1 MPMCKVCIL
10 LADDHEM
17 MRRGARAVLES
28 HGNFVIYEAENGA
41 EAVEKSREFK
51 PDLVILDI
59 SMPKLDGFSAAREI
73 RALNPDVP
81 IIIFSLNRTELFSE
95 IAERIGVSGYVTKS
109 DGSQAFLSAVDAAL
123 SANSV
128 PKT

>member
-1 MPMCKVCIL
+1 MQSVYI
-10 LADDHEM
+10 A
-17 MRRGARAVLES
+17 RRRSRNDEARCARRPRVS
-28 HGNFVIYEAENGA
+28 WQFCYIEAENGA
-41 EAVEKSREFK
+41 EAVEKFQEFK